1 MDNSALPPPHPDAV
15 ALSQRLMD
23 LIKQDINN
31 KADGR
36 IPFVEFMNKAL
47 YAPNL
52 GYYSSSIRKFGAEG
66 DFITAPEI
74 SPLFSQCL
82 AKQCQQVLASFD
94 DDEGVILEFGAGSG
108 IMAAE
113 ILKALESMKQL
124 PKQYLILELSAD
136 LQLRQRETL
145 QAQVPHL
152 FDRVQWLKSL
162 PTEPLQ
168 GVILA
173 NEVLDAMPVHR
184 FRLDEQGVS
193 EYYVGLGEDD
203 DTPFVWETASS
214 SDELLLTTVEALRP
228 SLDVG
233 YISELNLA
241 LPAWIQSLSDILSDG
256 LVLLIDYG
264 FPSSEYYHP
273 QRNQGTLMCHYQHY
287 AHDNP
292 LILVGL
298 QDITAH
304 VNFTAV
310 AEAADAV
317 GLHVSG
323 YTNQGNF
330 LLSCGLIELLSAFDF
345 NDSQNYLQQTQA
357 VKKLMLPHEMG
368 ELFKLMA
375 LSRNLDMPLLGFA
388 QDERARL

>member
-1 MDNSALPPPHPDAV
+1 MDNSPLPPPHPDAI
-15 ALSQRLMD
+15 AHSQRLID
-23 LIKQDINN
+23 LIRQNINQ
-31 KADGR
+31 AGGR
-36 IPFVEFMNKAL
+36 IPFVEFMNQAL

-52 GYYSSSIRKFGAEG
+52 GYYSSNLRKFGAEG

-82 AKQCQQVLASFD
+82 AKQCEQVLASF
-94 DDEGVILEFGAGSG
+94 DEGVILEFGAGSG

-113 ILKALESMKQL
+113 ILKALESLNQL

-136 LQLRQRETL
+136 LQQRQRETL
-145 QAQVPHL
+145 QVQVPHL
-152 FDRVQWLKSL
+152 LARVQWLKSL
-162 PTEPLQ
+162 PIEPLQ

-184 FRLDEQGVS
+184 FRFDEQGVS
-193 EYYVGLGEDD
+193 EYYVSLGDD
-203 DTPFVWETASS
+203 DNTPFVWETINSS
-214 SDELLLTTVEALRP
+214 NELLLRTVEALQ
-228 SLDVG
+228 LEVA
-233 YISELNLA
+233 YVSEINLA
-241 LPAWIQSLSDILSDG
+241 LPAWIQSLSDILAAG

-264 FPSSEYYHP
+264 FPSREYYHP

-310 AEAADAV
+310 AEAADAA

-330 LLSCGLIELLSAFDF
+330 LLSCGLTELLSGFD
-345 NDSQNYLQQTQA
+345 DSKNYLQQTQA
-357 VKKLMLPHEMG
+357 VKKLIMPYEMG
-368 ELFKLMA
+368 ELFKVMA
-375 LSRNLDMPLLGFA
+375 LSRNLDMPLLGFTK
-388 QDERARL
+388 DERIML